1 MWLIKKLLNMIMTI
15 IALPTNGSPIAYEI
29 RVYDLIT
36 LWQKFNCTV
45 YMKNYNYF
53 NSDEY
58 KQNSLSQLTI
68 LMNSVFCVNFSY
80 FFFLY
85 FFWYS
90 KEMNNSIFSKL
101 NIIDFNMLVVH
112 FGKQGDKQMI
122 YLKILNSLLLSF
134 FQ

>member
-29 RVYDLIT
+29 RVYGLIT
-36 LWQKFNCTV
+36 SWQKFNCTV

-90 KEMNNSIFSKL
+90 KEMDNSIFSKL

>member
-1 MWLIKKLLNMIMTI
+1 MTI

>member
-1 MWLIKKLLNMIMTI
+1 MTV
-15 IALPTNGSPIAYEI
+15 IALPTNGLLIAYEI
-29 RVYDLIT
+29 RVYGLIT
-36 LWQKFNCTV
+36 LWKKFNCTV

-80 FFFLY
+80 FFFFLY

-90 KEMNNSIFSKL
+90 KEMDNSIFSKL

-112 FGKQGDKQMI
+112 FGKQGDKHMI
-122 YLKILNSLLLSF
+122 YLKILKSLLLSF